1 MKCACGKTISANKVA
16 CAACLAEQEKKAAA
30 APEPTGVLEIL
41 NVAAGDVKLTFDK
54 SNPVETIRA
63 KRIVVDMLRRGYA
76 LVVEVERDGKRAYE
90 RVQEFDEKAGEYIIA
105 DFDPVIAQEAD
116 TAEKQ
121 EEIGAPVLRVHDV
134 EPEPGKKRGRGRT
147 RLPME
152 TTKAT
157 GIGRSAGG

>member
-1 MKCACGKTISANKVA
+1 MKCACGKTISGNKVA
-16 CAACLAEQEKKAAA
+16 CRSCLDAQVKKALT

-54 SNPVETIRA
+54 GNPIETIRA

-76 LVVEVERDGKRAYE
+76 LVVEVERGGKRAYE
-90 RVQEFDEKAGEYIIA
+90 RVQEFDEKNGEYIIA

-116 TAEKQ
+116 KADGELPPLPLRQ
-121 EEIGAPVLRVHDV
+121 HDISAPAPQPVA
-134 EPEPGKKRGRGRT
+134 KKGGRT